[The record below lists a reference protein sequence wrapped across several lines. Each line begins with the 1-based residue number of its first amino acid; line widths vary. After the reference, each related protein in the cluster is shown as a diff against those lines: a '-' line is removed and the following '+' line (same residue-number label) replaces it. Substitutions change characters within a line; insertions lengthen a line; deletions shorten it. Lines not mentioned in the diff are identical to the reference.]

1 MIIVVN
7 GLPICSAN
15 ITKFVP
21 ALTGE
26 MVAALVFLDNNLAFL
41 ASLVVQ
47 VLDKNIGLIV
57 ITVPFVNFHQ
67 TFFAELFLTCFT
79 SQWTKINAIFLD
91 DSLAVLLRT
100 HFAEGVFDRQIKLV
114 QFKVVFLN
122 INGKFLEKF
131 TICVYHFAALCA
143 GAGYLLK
150 LTYHIDA
157 VLVEAGLA
165 VI

>member
-1 MIIVVN
+1 MIIVVDCF
-7 GLPICSAN
+7 PSCPTD

-26 MVAALVFLDNNLAFL
+26 MVAALMFLDDNFAFF
-41 ASLVVQ
+41 ASLIVEVF
-47 VLDKNIGLIV
+47 DKNIGLVV
-57 ITVPFVNFHQ
+57 ITITFVNFHQ
-67 TFFAELFLTCFT
+67 TFLAELFVTCFT
-79 SQWTKINAIFLD
+79 SQWTKIKVIFLD

-100 HFAEGVFDRQIKLV
+100 HFAEGIFDRQIKLV
-114 QFKVVFLN
+114 QFKVILLN
-122 INGKFLEKF
+122 VNGKLLEEF
-131 TICVYHFAALCA
+131 ALCVYQLAAFCA

>member
-1 MIIVVN
+1 MIIVVD
-7 GLPICSAN
+7 GLPICSAH

-26 MVAALVFLDNNLAFL
+26 MVAALIFLDDNFAFF
-41 ASLVVQ
+41 ASLVVEI
-47 VLDKNIGLIV
+47 LDKNIGLIV
-57 ITVPFVNFHQ
+57 ITITFVNFHQ
-67 TFFAELFLTCFT
+67 AFFAELVLTYFT
-79 SQWTKINAIFLD
+79 RQWTKINVIFLD
-91 DSLAVLLRT
+91 DSLTVLLRT

-122 INGKFLEKF
+122 IDGKFLEEF
-131 TICVYHFAALCA
+131 TLCVDHLAALCV

-157 VLVEAGLA
+157 VFVETGLA